1 VTPDITVVLPCSNE
15 RIELIGIVV
24 GLGNTT
30 SVVPLMTVTRLESAC
45 GAEEGV
51 AEDVCAA
58 LFLGI
63 PVVSML
69 LVAAAELV
77 SDWEPPA
84 KELMITPRAGVDDGI
99 KVLDEEI
106 GINCVAADWVQGPAT
121 DTNVDAA
128 ACEVGPT
135 SIVRGVCNWVAADW
149 VTGQVSVENTVAGI
163 ISVAV

>member
-1 VTPDITVVLPCSNE
+1 
-15 RIELIGIVV
+15 
-24 GLGNTT
+24 
-30 SVVPLMTVTRLESAC
+30 M
-45 GAEEGV
+45 
-51 AEDVCAA
+51 
-58 LFLGI
+58 
-63 PVVSML
+63 
-69 LVAAAELV
+69 AAAELV

-99 KVLDEEI
+99 EVLDEEI